1 MLRLGEARPKSFVIA
16 DFNKDGLNDVAEI
29 DSLAALQPG
38 AIVSITPSWGFFA
51 RNAVPGAV
59 GLVGGI
65 AAADINSDGKLD
77 LVMSEHDTGKMRVH
91 PGNGNGSFG
100 NPAIYDGMPQNQA
113 VDVAVADFNGDG
125 WPDVALNNR
134 GGIKIFHFNNQGA
147 VSSTRVLSSPQLGEI
162 KVMRVADFDGDGAP
176 DIFFG
181 GMGGAE
187 PMILTGLRNAAPD
200 LHRIGNTG
208 LGTVSGGA
216 AADVLGN
223 GRASLAIFDY
233 PGGKL
238 TFLPAPLVS
247 GSQRILST
255 GVDFPRDA
263 AFADMNR
270 DGKLDLVLA
279 SALNANIF
287 SDAVLRIFR
296 NGTTGFEA
304 NPAVIS
310 LGQGRMNVSLDIMAA
325 GDIDGDGGADLLIS
339 SPNWDGGR
347 LFYNTSPGAPA
358 FTSQGTSGIATA
370 GSFATFGFKGTG
382 NPRPT
387 FTTASP
393 LPAGMTL
400 NSNGTLSGT
409 PAAGTART
417 YPLVITASNGV
428 LPNATQNFTLT
439 VVSSLPG
446 LSNLT
451 PENIRSSTI
460 SLRGYLDTSGTSPV
474 TRRGFVWSLT
484 STDSTPQ
491 LGEPGVFFVDV
502 PVDTLQGFSAALTGL
517 APSSDYTY
525 ATFAVNSSGT
535 AYAPVSTFQTLPPP
549 GAGSLVVTTAVDEDN
564 GNSDPNNG
572 TGTSLRE
579 AINYANLLGADATI
593 TFSPNLFF
601 SGPATLQVTLGQIT
615 LNNVGGTTTIN
626 GPGAH
631 LLTINGAANG
641 SQRMLRTVTGYTV
654 INGVTFANGLS
665 SNDGSAIQ
673 AGGTVVLNDCVF
685 RNNASPL
692 SRGGA
697 LSVSGET
704 RIYRCTFQGN
714 SSGHGGAIAV
724 EGNLLLIQCTLH
736 GNSAVTGDGG
746 ALYSPFTAN
755 QIRVVHSTFTGNSAT
770 GTGGA
775 IFSSGDRLRVF
786 NSILSGNTAP
796 TGPNVQ
802 GPLRE
807 NVGNLIDA
815 DAANIFV
822 TGLPA
827 SLGGSTPTI
836 ALNPGGLAINAGSN
850 AQSVNWTGVFGQT
863 ANPLTTDQRGR
874 PRAIGGTVDVGATEL
889 PGLPTVTAPTVS
901 GLTANSAV
909 LGGNV
914 TADGSGPLS
923 LRGIVFARTAD
934 NPNPARGA
942 LGVTEIIASGNT
954 GIFTVNAS
962 GLSATTGYS
971 FAAFAVN
978 EAGAAYSSVAT
989 FDTGT
994 VDSDG
999 DMLTDNQE
1007 VTLGSNRFS
1016 LDSDGDGFND
1026 ATEYL
1031 NGSDPTSAASMPGTT
1046 RIERVFGS
1054 GAARGLDLSGNF
1066 VYAFN
1071 VGPAG
1076 PAGQAG
1082 DANFTA
1088 DNAPGITVHGPNN
1101 PIANWNNPS
1110 FGATAADNVLETVY
1124 QSIRWTDRNWSAPDR
1139 NLRVDLA
1146 NLTVGRRYKLQ
1157 LLFGEAG
1164 QTGRRFD
1171 VLLNGSLL
1179 ANDFAP
1185 ADAQGSASMT
1195 TAGSAVV
1202 HEFTATSTTLNIV
1215 LDGSDVAAVPFLSN
1229 DPYLNGVTLEHLPS
1243 APVAGADG
1251 LNRPNTTTVAKVL
1264 KSVLLGNDSDADSD
1278 PLTLTA
1284 VGNAQP
1290 AGATVVLAGN
1300 FVVYT
1305 APANNAGNGS
1315 FTYTLSAGAHSVTG
1329 TVTVTETST
1338 AGGGGGTPNYLT
1350 LVPSGND
1357 FVVTFLGV
1365 PGGSF
1370 RVQYSTSTAPPY
1382 VWTEFAPQA
1391 IYTAA
1396 PNGVF
1401 THTDVNPPGPV
1412 RFYRAVSNP

>member
-1 MLRLGEARPKSFVIA
+1 VVLAMWALGA
-16 DFNKDGLNDVAEI
+16 
-29 DSLAALQPG
+29 LAP
-38 AIVSITPSWGFFA
+38 
-51 RNAVPGAV
+51 AVRAAV
-59 GLVGGI
+59 
-65 AAADINSDGKLD
+65 
-77 LVMSEHDTGKMRVH
+77 
-91 PGNGNGSFG
+91 
-100 NPAIYDGMPQNQA
+100 
-113 VDVAVADFNGDG
+113 
-125 WPDVALNNR
+125 PDVAFAPVQLLNAP
-134 GGIKIFHFNNQGA
+134 GA
-147 VSSTRVLSSPQLGEI
+147 TFRVKL
-162 KVMRVADFDGDGAP
+162 AD
-176 DIFFG
+176 
-181 GMGGAE
+181 
-187 PMILTGLRNAAPD
+187 L
-200 LHRIGNTG
+200 
-208 LGTVSGGA
+208 
-216 AADVLGN
+216 
-223 GRASLAIFDY
+223 
-233 PGGKL
+233 
-238 TFLPAPLVS
+238 
-247 GSQRILST
+247 
-255 GVDFPRDA
+255 
-263 AFADMNR
+263 NR
-270 DGKLDLVLA
+270 DGKLDVVATTIADSMFVYLGNGDGSFGAPTTYAITSNSSL
-279 SALNANIF
+279 
-287 SDAVLRIFR
+287 R
-296 NGTTGFEA
+296 NGTQIAIADVTKDGILDVLIARTAENKLSIFPGVGDGTLGTPVVYETPNFPTDLAVGDVYGDGDPDVVLTCLRDNQLFILHTIVNQRFTRSASLPTPEPVQVLIRDFDADGREDLMWMSGADQSSAIAYSLEPKTALDRSTIFRLGFLATG
-304 NPAVIS
+304 
-310 LGQGRMNVSLDIMAA
+310 LAA
-325 GDIDGDGGADLLIS
+325 GDLWGTGVPSIAISAYRENQVVVAPRPMVNNSGYRGYETDFSPVPVTFADVNGDGKEDVLAGTVAFRPGRLGTVSLLLSRGDGTLEANRSLTIGDQAEAYEIAAGDLDGDGRKDLVTSTVSYALAVFLQQS
-339 SPNWDGGR
+339 SP
-347 LFYNTSPGAPA
+347 TI
-358 FTSQGTSGIATA
+358 TSGDNAQFVTGQNGFFALTA
-370 GSFATFGFKGTG
+370 SGKPAATFSTS
-382 NPRPT
+382 
-387 FTTASP
+387 SP
-393 LPAGMTL
+393 LPDGVTL
-400 NSNGTLSGT
+400 NPNGTLSGT

-439 VVSSLPG
+439 VASSLPG

-535 AYAPVSTFQTLPPP
+535 AYAPVSTFQTLAPP
-549 GAGSLVVTTAVDEDN
+549 GAGSLVVTTDVDEDN
-564 GNSDPNNG
+564 GNSDANNG

-836 ALNPGGLAINAGSN
+836 ALKPGGLAINAGSN

-1007 VTLGSNRFS
+1007 VNLGSNRFS

-1031 NGSDPTSAASMPGTT
+1031 NGSDPTSAASVPGTT
-1046 RIERVFGS
+1046 RTERVFGS

-1076 PAGQAG
+1076 AAGQAG

-1124 QSIRWTDRNWSAPDR
+1124 QSIRWTDRNWSAPDK

-1215 LDGSDVAAVPFLSN
+1215 LDGSDVAAVPFLNN
-1229 DPYLNGVTLEHLPS
+1229 DPYLNGATLEALPT
-1243 APVAGADG
+1243 APIANGEN
-1251 LNRPNTTTVAKVL
+1251 LNRPDTTRVAKVL
-1264 KSVLLGNDSDADSD
+1264 VSTLLGNDSDPDGDSV
-1278 PLTLTA
+1278 TLTA
-1284 VGNAQP
+1284 VGNALP
-1290 AGATVVLAGN
+1290 AGATVELVGN
-1300 FVVYT
+1300 FVLYT
-1305 APANNAGNGS
+1305 APASNSGNGS
-1315 FTYTLSAGAHSVTG
+1315 FTS
-1329 TVTVTETST
+1329 
-1338 AGGGGGTPNYLT
+1338 P
-1350 LVPSGND
+1350 
-1357 FVVTFLGV
+1357 
-1365 PGGSF
+1365 
-1370 RVQYSTSTAPPY
+1370 
-1382 VWTEFAPQA
+1382 
-1391 IYTAA
+1391 
-1396 PNGVF
+1396 
-1401 THTDVNPPGPV
+1401 
-1412 RFYRAVSNP
+1412 